1 MVSSIINQKKLF
13 LEFCLIYFFIPL
25 IITIN
30 FREFFFLPSLLIV
43 FLISIILLK
52 LDKNFNFRKLL
63 KKIFWKIVLKSFFAF
78 FTFIFVYILFLDK
91 NLLFQLPINNPR
103 IWVLAIVIY
112 PVVSVIPQEFIFRV
126 LFYQR
131 YEKLFSFEKNY
142 VILIN
147 SITFGF
153 SHIVFTN
160 FHSIILSTLASTIFS
175 IAYLRNSFF
184 TCIIVHSLAGQ
195 LIFTLG
201 LGKYFFNGTIGLIN

>member
-13 LEFCLIYFFIPL
+13 FEFCLIYFFIPL

-52 LDKNFNFRKLL
+52 LDKNFNF
-63 KKIFWKIVLKSFFAF
+63 IKSFFAF

-103 IWVLAIVIY
+103 IWVLTIVIY

-131 YEKLFSFEKNY
+131 YAKLFSFEKNY